1 MDILLYLTE
10 LLQTRKTVGIVGL
23 GTLYKK
29 KTPGKYDA
37 AQHAFIPPS
46 YALAFT
52 TELKEQE
59 ELAGFISQRR
69 NISIES
75 SNYFIGEFAE
85 QIQAKLHDHQ
95 EADLEPIGKLK
106 LVNGEIVFEPEAE
119 SSFGFEFYGLPTL
132 SDLKQQDTHAE
143 EPVQDEDLAEI
154 EEENR
159 LEEENPGD
167 GTTDHPVAPIET
179 EEVTVDDNEVEAEVP
194 VQENTVEAESDEQSI
209 HEEIAEV
216 TPTASIQEAEQ
227 TTETVREPVTVY
239 EAPKI
244 ETVETA
250 DQPAEEQAPVAQ
262 HTEVYTEEE
271 EPKKSMP
278 FFIKILIILLVIV
291 ALGAIA
297 YFINPAFFNKYL
309 KKNFEG
315 THDQNVPSAPL
326 DTLKNQAN
334 TTKAD
339 SLAKNNA
346 LVTLSKDS
354 TAIDSNVMVYEVL
367 VASVK
372 TDKVADKIIANL
384 ATRKITGKKVRLS
397 KTRINISAGT
407 FTKPE
412 LAKKYED
419 SLQKVLKDPGI
430 YTQSIKLKNEKQ

>member
-37 AQHAFIPPS
+37 TQHAFIPPS
-46 YALAFT
+46 YTLAFT

-59 ELAGFISQRR
+59 ELANFISQRR

-85 QIQAKLHDHQ
+85 QLQAKLHDHQ

-132 SDLKQQDTHAE
+132 TDLKQQDVAPAE
-143 EPVQDEDLAEI
+143 TLVQADDLAQI

-167 GTTDHPVAPIET
+167 GTTDQPLAHIET
-179 EEVTVDDNEVEAEVP
+179 VVDDSEVGAGAS
-194 VQENTVEAESDEQSI
+194 VQENSIEAESDEQSVQ
-209 HEEIAEV
+209 EEITAV
-216 TPTASIQEAEQ
+216 TPPAYIREEEQ
-227 TTETVREPVTVY
+227 TTETVREPVTVD

-244 ETVETA
+244 ETVEVA
-250 DQPAEEQAPVAQ
+250 DKQAEVQFAPNQ

-271 EPKKSMP
+271 EPKKGMP
-278 FFIKILIILLVIV
+278 FFMKILIILLVIV

-297 YFINPAFFNKYL
+297 YFINPVFFNRYL

-315 THDQNVPSAPL
+315 AHDQNVPSAPL
-326 DTLKNQAN
+326 DTLKKQAD
-334 TTKAD
+334 TAKAD

-346 LVTLSKDS
+346 LVTLGKDS
-354 TAIDSNVMVYEVL
+354 VAIDSNVMVYEVL
-367 VASVK
+367 IASVK

-407 FTKPE
+407 FTNPV

-419 SLQKVLKDPGI
+419 SLQKALKDPGI

>member
-29 KTPGKYDA
+29 KSPGKYDA
-37 AQHAFIPPS
+37 TQHAFIPPS
-46 YALAFT
+46 YVLAFT

-59 ELAGFISQRR
+59 ELASFISQRR

-85 QIQAKLHDHQ
+85 QIQAKLHDHH

-132 SDLKQQDTHAE
+132 TDLKQPDVPAE
-143 EPVQDEDLAEI
+143 APTSTDNLAQL

-159 LEEENPGD
+159 LEEENPGN
-167 GTTDHPVAPIET
+167 GTADQPDATDAAADNEELET
-179 EEVTVDDNEVEAEVP
+179 EEPA
-194 VQENTVEAESDEQSI
+194 QENPIEAESDEQPV

-216 TPTASIQEAEQ
+216 TSPLSIQEEEQ
-227 TTETVREPVTVY
+227 TIETVREPVTVY

-244 ETVETA
+244 ETVEVA
-250 DQPAEEQAPVAQ
+250 DKQAEEQFATNQ

-271 EPKKSMP
+271 ESKKGMP
-278 FFIKILIILLVIV
+278 FFVKILIILLVII

-297 YFINPAFFNKYL
+297 YFINPVFFNKYL
-309 KKNFEG
+309 KKNYEG
-315 THDQNVPSAPL
+315 AHDQNVPTAPL
-326 DTLKNQAN
+326 DTLKKQPDS
-334 TTKAD
+334 TKAD

-346 LVTLSKDS
+346 LVTLGKDS
-354 TAIDSNVMVYEVL
+354 VAIDSNAMVYEVL

-397 KTRINISAGT
+397 KIRINISAGT
-407 FTKPE
+407 FTDAE

-419 SLQKVLKDPGI
+419 SLRKVLKDTGI
-430 YTQSIKLKNEKQ
+430 YTKAIKLKNEKQ

>member
-37 AQHAFIPPS
+37 TQHAFIPPS
-46 YALAFT
+46 YTLAFT

-59 ELAGFISQRR
+59 ELANFISLRR

-85 QIQAKLHDHQ
+85 QLQAKLHDHQ

-132 SDLKQQDTHAE
+132 ADLKQQDVAPAE
-143 EPVQDEDLAEI
+143 TLVQADDLAQI

-167 GTTDHPVAPIET
+167 GTTDQPLAHIET
-179 EEVTVDDNEVEAEVP
+179 VVDDSEVGAGAS
-194 VQENTVEAESDEQSI
+194 VQENNIEAESDEQSVQ
-209 HEEIAEV
+209 EEIAAV
-216 TPTASIQEAEQ
+216 TPPAYIREEEQ
-227 TTETVREPVTVY
+227 TTETVREPVTVD

-244 ETVETA
+244 ETVEVA
-250 DQPAEEQAPVAQ
+250 DKQAEVQFAPNQ

-271 EPKKSMP
+271 EPKKGMP
-278 FFIKILIILLVIV
+278 FFMKILIILLVII

-297 YFINPAFFNKYL
+297 YFINPVFFNRYL

-315 THDQNVPSAPL
+315 AHDQNVPSAPL
-326 DTLKNQAN
+326 DTLKKQVDTA
-334 TTKAD
+334 KAD

-346 LVTLSKDS
+346 LVTLGKDS
-354 TAIDSNVMVYEVL
+354 VAIDSNVMVYEVL
-367 VASVK
+367 IASVK

-407 FTKPE
+407 FTNPV

-419 SLQKVLKDPGI
+419 SLQKALKDPGI

>member
-29 KTPGKYDA
+29 KSPGKYDA
-37 AQHAFIPPS
+37 AQHVFVPPS
-46 YALAFT
+46 YVLAFT
-52 TELKEQE
+52 TELREQE
-59 ELAGFISQRR
+59 ELASFISQRR

-75 SNYFIGEFAE
+75 SNYFIGEFAA

-106 LVNGEIVFEPEAE
+106 LIDGEIVFEPESA

-132 SDLKQQDTHAE
+132 SDLQQPDMPAE
-143 EPVQDEDLAEI
+143 TPPSSTNLVQLQ
-154 EEENR
+154 EENK
-159 LEEENPGD
+159 LEEENPGS
-167 GTTDHPVAPIET
+167 GTEDQPDTIADNEELET
-179 EEVTVDDNEVEAEVP
+179 ENP
-194 VQENTVEAESDEQSI
+194 VQANALTTEIDEQPV
-209 HEEIAEV
+209 HEEIAEL
-216 TPTASIQEAEQ
+216 TPPLSIQEEEQ

-244 ETVETA
+244 ETVEVA
-250 DQPAEEQAPVAQ
+250 DKQAEEQIANNQ

-271 EPKKSMP
+271 EPKKGMP
-278 FFIKILIILLVIV
+278 FLVKILIILLVII

-309 KKNFEG
+309 KKNYEG
-315 THDQNVPSAPL
+315 AHDQNVPTAPL
-326 DTLKNQAN
+326 DTLKNQVVDTA
-334 TTKAD
+334 KAD

-346 LVTLSKDS
+346 LVTLGKDS
-354 TAIDSNVMVYEVL
+354 VAIDSNKLVYEVL

-397 KTRINISAGT
+397 KIRINISAGT
-407 FTKPE
+407 FTDAE

-419 SLQKVLKDPGI
+419 SLRKLLKDPGI
-430 YTQSIKLKNEKQ
+430 YTKAIKLKNEKQ